1 MTTGTASLKSPPRES
16 RGYDLAMRLP
26 LLAWSTVCT
35 LSSARGLVHYMREA
49 DPGLSHAAYAA
60 NIAMRVSAIAFL
72 VLLAATVVL
81 RTRPTGK
88 ARGLEPRV
96 SALAGTFIVYAF
108 ALFPRRELPLTGEIA
123 ATCLTLI
130 GSAASIFVL
139 SQLGRSFSIMAE
151 ARRLVTTGVYGFV
164 RHPLYLA
171 EELATIGIFIQ
182 FASPGT
188 TLLLAAQIAFQLRRM
203 HNEEAVLGE
212 TFPEYAAYRE
222 KTARLLPGIY

>member
-35 LSSARGLVHYMREA
+35 LSSARGLVRYMHEA
-49 DPGLSHAAYAA
+49 DPGLSHAAYAV

-88 ARGLEPRV
+88 ARGFEPRV

-108 ALFPRRELPLTGEIA
+108 ALFPRRELPLAGEIA

-130 GSAASIFVL
+130 GSAASVFVL